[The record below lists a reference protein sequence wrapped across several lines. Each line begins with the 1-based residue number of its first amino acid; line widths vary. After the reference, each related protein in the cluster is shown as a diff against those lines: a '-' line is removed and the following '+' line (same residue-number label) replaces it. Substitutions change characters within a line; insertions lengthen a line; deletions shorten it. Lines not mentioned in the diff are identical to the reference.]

1 MKDPAASRLKPTM
14 NRITIVQTLSY
25 VFDWI
30 ILIVVGVIGLILG
43 NVTPNKRPFSLQD
56 PNISYVMS
64 LSPHCLLAYLLA
76 CLPDSP
82 LPCQPAT
89 NH

>member
-1 MKDPAASRLKPTM
+1 MKDPAAAKLKPKM

-43 NVTPNKRPFSLQD
+43 NVTPNKRPFSLLD
-56 PNISYVMS
+56 PNISYV
-64 LSPHCLLAYLLA
+64 LLNAM
-76 CLPDSP
+76 CNVVWRMTD
-82 LPCQPAT
+82 
-89 NH
+89 